1 MRLAPCNN
9 TSEVT
14 VPWQS
19 GHYYFFSALLIEAVA
34 PPESGIFGIY
44 SSHEQ
49 IFIAESG
56 NLRRA
61 LLDLHTDMLRFGLYR
76 ATGFT
81 FELCPAASRLKRLKQ
96 LLREHEALRE
106 RQRPTVVLYG

>member
-1 MRLAPCNN
+1 
-9 TSEVT
+9 

-19 GHYYFFSALLIEAVA
+19 GHYYSLSDLLINSVVPA
-34 PPESGIFGIY
+34 ESGVFAIY
-44 SSHEQ
+44 ATREQ

-61 LLDLHTDMLRFGLYR
+61 LLGLHTDMMRFGFYC

-96 LLREHEALRE
+96 LLREHERLCHEHRHNH
-106 RQRPTVVLYG
+106 VLYG